1 MRIVMVVVAILVAAL
16 PVTGQSPTS
25 PRTPWGDPDLQGFWP
40 SAPLLSVPLE
50 RPVELGKK
58 ATLTEEEFARL
69 PEESRVP
76 GNNDL
81 FNQGGSRARLME
93 HGKPQRQTSLIV
105 DPPDGRLPPL
115 TAEGARRLAAIPA
128 LSDPHNGPEDFSVL
142 ERCVSRGA
150 VGSMLPVGNTNGNQI
165 IQAPGVVVILN
176 EMVHEARVIRVDG
189 HPHLGAKIRSYMGDS
204 RGRWEGQTL
213 VVETIN
219 FNDNSN
225 HIGGA
230 GSRYPSYS
238 RDARLTER
246 FTRIDADTIRYE
258 ATVDDPRM
266 WTQSWTVAFPLKRDP
281 GYDLFEY
288 ACHEQNYSMP
298 HMLRGERIE
307 EKSQPITSSAGR

>member
-1 MRIVMVVVAILVAAL
+1 M
-16 PVTGQSPTS
+16 
-25 PRTPWGDPDLQGFWP
+25 
-40 SAPLLSVPLE
+40 PLE
-50 RPVELGKK
+50 RPVALGKK

-69 PEESRVP
+69 PQESRVP

-81 FNQGGSRARLME
+81 FNQGGSRAKLME

-115 TAEGARRLAAIPA
+115 TAEGERRVAAKPA
-128 LSDPHNGPEDFSVL
+128 LTDPHNGPEDFSGL

-150 VGSMLPVGNTNGNQI
+150 LGSMLPVGNTNGTQI

-176 EMVHEARVIRVDG
+176 EMIHEARVIPLDG
-189 HPHLGAKIRSYMGDS
+189 HPHAGAKIRSYMGDS

-225 HIGGA
+225 YAGGA

-246 FTRIDADTIRYE
+246 LTRIDADTIRYQ
-258 ATVDDPRM
+258 ATVDDPRT

-281 GYDLFEY
+281 SYYLFEY

-298 HMLRGERIE
+298 HMLR
-307 EKSQPITSSAGR
+307 